1 MQDKCFETLR
11 KVKGRNMKR
20 IDMHIHSV
28 MHYDEFEKQSD
39 ILRPYPNTGTFAT
52 PEELKPIYERLG
64 IEKGVL
70 LPIVSMEGQH
80 RMMSNEEIYRI
91 ACAYPDMFYWY
102 CNADPRWYSNSK
114 DTDLGFFLE
123 HYKKLGAKGIGEVTS
138 KLAFDDPRMRNL
150 FYHAQKLRMPLL
162 FHIGAEKEP
171 YGIFDM
177 LGLPLLEKTLM
188 DFPDLILIGHSAS
201 FWSHISKDVTE
212 ETRSSY
218 NKGPVTEGG
227 RIPKLMRMYPNLLA
241 DISANSGYYAITRDP
256 DFGYAFLEEFQDR
269 LFYGTDICA
278 PREYVFYNMVN
289 FLDDGYKNNRL
300 SKAAYD
306 KINRLNAEYILK

>member
-1 MQDKCFETLR
+1 
-11 KVKGRNMKR
+11 
-20 IDMHIHSV
+20 
-28 MHYDEFEKQSD
+28 
-39 ILRPYPNTGTFAT
+39 
-52 PEELKPIYERLG
+52 
-64 IEKGVL
+64 
-70 LPIVSMEGQH
+70 
-80 RMMSNEEIYRI
+80 
-91 ACAYPDMFYWY
+91 
-102 CNADPRWYSNSK
+102 
-114 DTDLGFFLE
+114 
-123 HYKKLGAKGIGEVTS
+123 
-138 KLAFDDPRMRNL
+138 MRNL

-162 FHIGAEKEP
+162 FHIGSEKEP

-177 LGLPLLEKTLM
+177 LGLPLLEKTLF
-188 DFPDLILIGHSAS
+188 DFPDLIFIGHSAS

-278 PREYVFYNMVN
+278 PREYAFYNMIN

-300 SKAAYD
+300 SKAAYE